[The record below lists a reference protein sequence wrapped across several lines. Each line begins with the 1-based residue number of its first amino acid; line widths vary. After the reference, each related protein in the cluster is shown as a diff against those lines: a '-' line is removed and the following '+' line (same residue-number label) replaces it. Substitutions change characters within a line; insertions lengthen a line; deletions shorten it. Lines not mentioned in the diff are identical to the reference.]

1 LVFWIIVILKCLR
14 VSHVQ
19 PLMCGIAP
27 LNPKIVGGADAA
39 PGSWPWQVSLQL
51 YGKHLCGGSLIN
63 KEWVLTA
70 AHCVVGTNKFLVSL
84 GHQNLQGKNPNKVS
98 RRVAAKIVHP
108 DFGGRTLDNDIALLR
123 LSSPVTFTHYIR
135 PVCLAASGS
144 VFNNGTGSWVTGWGN
159 VKEGELLPFPQTLQ
173 EVAVPVIGNRQCGC
187 LYGVDGINI
196 TSNMICAGVLGGGKD
211 ACQGDSGGPMVT
223 KLGSVWIQSGIVS
236 FGVGC
241 ARPNLPGVY
250 SRVSRY
256 QAWIKS
262 HISDHEPGFVQFPSM
277 EPDLDN
283 NYTCPGLSPAT
294 TPPVTSPSSG
304 STKDTFITLVITKT
318 HLFIV

>member
-1 LVFWIIVILKCLR
+1 DGPLVALLLL
-14 VSHVQ
+14 H
-19 PLMCGIAP
+19 LCGIAP

-70 AHCVVGTNKFLVSL
+70 AHCVVGKKANIRFEGKKMTFL
-84 GHQNLQGKNPNKVS
+84 KE
-98 RRVAAKIVHP
+98 RVAAKIVHP

-159 VKEGELLPFPQTLQ
+159 LLPFPQTLQ

-250 SRVSRY
+250 SRVSHGCKLNGIKP
-256 QAWIKS
+256 AWK
-262 HISDHEPGFVQFPSM
+262 
-277 EPDLDN
+277 LD
-283 NYTCPGLSPAT
+283 
-294 TPPVTSPSSG
+294 
-304 STKDTFITLVITKT
+304 
-318 HLFIV
+318 

>member
-1 LVFWIIVILKCLR
+1 IFFVKVNSL
-14 VSHVQ
+14 
-19 PLMCGIAP
+19 CGIAP

-159 VKEGELLPFPQTLQ
+159 VKEGGKLTLLAFSMFLWAGLTCLSLQ
-173 EVAVPVIGNRQCGC
+173 SCY
-187 LYGVDGINI
+187 LDGINI
-196 TSNMICAGVLGGGKD
+196 TSNMICAGVLGGVTFL
-211 ACQGDSGGPMVT
+211 CQGDSGGPMVT

-250 SRVSRY
+250 SRVSL
-256 QAWIKS
+256 KS
-262 HISDHEPGFVQFPSM
+262 PEILQEVLAENHF
-277 EPDLDN
+277 
-283 NYTCPGLSPAT
+283 
-294 TPPVTSPSSG
+294 
-304 STKDTFITLVITKT
+304 
-318 HLFIV
+318 